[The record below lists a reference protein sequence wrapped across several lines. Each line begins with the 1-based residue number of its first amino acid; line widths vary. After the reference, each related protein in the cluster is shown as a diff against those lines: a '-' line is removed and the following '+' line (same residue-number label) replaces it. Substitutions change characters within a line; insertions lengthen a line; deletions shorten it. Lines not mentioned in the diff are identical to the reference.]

1 MKKFHSY
8 FIEIIDKFTNSYTLI
23 SLLIAYEKF
32 IIIKD
37 KLSLKVDERAK
48 ALIKRDKGTAILKN

>member
-37 KLSLKVDERAK
+37 KLSSKVDERAK
-48 ALIKRDKGTAILKN
+48 TLNKRDKGTAILKN